1 MHGHT
6 GEGREAARLSQVY
19 VGVPTDDDGVAP
31 VALREDG
38 HHVALGAAG
47 NEDGVFLAEP
57 LGGHRFEPVYGGVLA
72 LVGVAKL
79 GLGDCHTH
87 FHAWQGLGVTP

>member
-1 MHGHT
+1 M
-6 GEGREAARLSQVY
+6 
-19 VGVPTDDDGVAP
+19 GVPTDDYGVAAA
-31 VALREDG
+31 ALGEDG

-47 NEDGVFLAEP
+47 NEDGVFFAEP

-79 GLGDCHTH
+79 GLGDSHTH
-87 FHAWQGLGVTP
+87 LRARQRPWCHSEDRRFSCLFL